1 MEILIFTYK
10 SRGGFSRKP
19 SSHNQEGF
27 TWLELITEIEW
38 LQSLSIRCKAMT
50 LKVMFC
56 LDLDSIERPSG
67 CPPPVGKQA
76 RHPVTGHGLS
86 RFRKKEEKNSL
97 QEGM

>member
-1 MEILIFTYK
+1 MWPRVDDDIIVEAARELFDMELLLLSYK
-10 SRGGFSRKP
+10 SRGGFGRKP

-56 LDLDSIERPSG
+56 LDLDSIERPPG
-67 CPPPVGKQA
+67 CPPQLGSKQGI
-76 RHPVTGHGLS
+76 P
-86 RFRKKEEKNSL
+86 
-97 QEGM
+97 